1 MLLSFRKSCVSR
13 NPELMPRRI
22 IKRISCTNDSPKL
35 FPINSTEKL
44 PLTPRCQLKRKP
56 LSGQRRCRWLGNSCW
71 GQQKYRREGRQ
82 RGKEEKRLNRNCLH
96 SKCCHKKRKRCR
108 ETEAHLGRDSSER
121 KMINLRRAELERG
134 QVRRVI
140 CTNISL
146 LRNG

>member
-13 NPELMPRRI
+13 NPELMPKRI
-22 IKRISCTNDSPKL
+22 IKRISCTNDSPKM

-56 LSGQRRCRWLGNSCW
+56 LSGQQLLGPA
-71 GQQKYRREGRQ
+71 KV
-82 RGKEEKRLNRNCLH
+82 EKG
-96 SKCCHKKRKRCR
+96 RKRERARRKRDSTATVYTANVTTKRGR
-108 ETEAHLGRDSSER
+108 EPEAHLGRDSSER
-121 KMINLRRAELERG
+121 KMINLRGAEPEQG